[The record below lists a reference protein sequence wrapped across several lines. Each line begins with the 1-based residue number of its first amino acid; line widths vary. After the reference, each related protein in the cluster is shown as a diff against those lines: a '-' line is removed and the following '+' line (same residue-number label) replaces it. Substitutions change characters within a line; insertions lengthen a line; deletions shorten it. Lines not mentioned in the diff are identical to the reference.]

1 MAKGKQKEIGWYPV
15 TLSRAAMVDPL
26 WKGIESPFTAYHW
39 HGDVFELPRG
49 AEALASSALTPY
61 QAFRYGKN
69 AYGFLFHME
78 VTEKIIQEMVQTFAD
93 ELRDED
99 ISGRQITERAESYL
113 PRLREVGKIVFGRWA
128 SLVGIL

>member
-1 MAKGKQKEIGWYPV
+1 
-15 TLSRAAMVDPL
+15 
-26 WKGIESPFTAYHW
+26 
-39 HGDVFELPRG
+39 
-49 AEALASSALTPY
+49 
-61 QAFRYGKN
+61 
-69 AYGFLFHME
+69 ME

-128 SLVGIL
+128 SLVRTLPI